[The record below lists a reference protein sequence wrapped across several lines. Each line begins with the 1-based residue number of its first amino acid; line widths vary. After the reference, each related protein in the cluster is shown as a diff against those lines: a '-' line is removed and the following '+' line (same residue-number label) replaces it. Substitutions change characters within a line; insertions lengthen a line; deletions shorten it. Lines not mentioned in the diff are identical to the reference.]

1 MRWFTFLCIL
11 FCISLIQS
19 SLTYWI
25 NIGSAVPD
33 LYFSLI
39 IFYSFLA
46 DLKQNAIAN
55 WLTGFSKDM
64 VSEGPFGM
72 NSVFFVAIGFFVWSS
87 RGLLYRGHVITH
99 VLVTFI
105 FAFIYNVLYAIH
117 TATSF
122 HSLCFSAT
130 VWTIFACSLYTA
142 MVIPIFFWVFGKF
155 QPTQNLFHNRK

>member
-46 DLKQNAIAN
+46 DIKQNAIAN
-55 WLTGFSKDM
+55 WLTGFSKDL
-64 VSEGPFGM
+64 VSEGPFGI
-72 NSVFFVAIGFFVWSS
+72 NSVFFVAIGFLVWSC
-87 RGLLYRGHVITH
+87 RGLLYRGHFITH
-99 VLVTFI
+99 ILITFVVSL
-105 FAFIYNVLYAIH
+105 IYNVLYAVH
-117 TATSF
+117 TSTSF
-122 HSLCFSAT
+122 HSLRFSTT
-130 VWTIFACSLYTA
+130 VWMIFVCSLYTA
-142 MVIPIFFWVFGKF
+142 MVVPFLFFVFSKL
-155 QPTQNLFHNRK
+155 QPTQGLFFNRR